1 MITKSDIKNETNT
14 TTYSRGLNIYLE
26 KKVRELSVD
35 EIEDEYGDA
44 IWEIR
49 AVVKGSGN
57 NYYQVCIHVDENQ
70 SEIVDDECECPAHEQ
85 YWGLCKHC
93 VAVLLAYI
101 DWRRDSRRKME
112 AEISRNREESAL
124 EKLLAE
130 MGVEKG
136 TSLVPG
142 KAHSQQKN
150 RQKEEPKT
158 SQGFSELLSRYA
170 MREKAVY
177 LPKVKAGQVRLEV
190 YMELYG
196 NTMKVEFKIGIT
208 RMYVLKSISKM
219 VAAVRNMETVSY
231 GTQLSFLHCIDAFCE
246 DSRPMVSFLAR
257 AMEENKHC
265 YRSAA
270 GYYASYLDDREME
283 LNLLN
288 MDEFFE
294 ALGEQEFY
302 LHTFEDDTPK
312 WKCIHQAP
320 DFLVTI
326 RKKDTAITVKMELN
340 LMVSSRRYF
349 YFFERGI
356 VYRVPREELEE
367 VSDFLEYMLRRP
379 DGVCVIAK
387 DDLPAFCQELLPL
400 LEKHFTVEKEELE
413 TAVYLPP
420 EVKFQIYL
428 DAPQQDMISCE
439 LLAVYGEKRYNVFA
453 DANNIWQLAKARDV
467 KKEMAANQLVR
478 SYFSAYDS
486 RKKQMVLQ
494 GADEMYEL
502 LSNGIEDLR
511 QLGEVYVSEKMK
523 AIRILPSPK
532 VSIGVSLS
540 GDLLELNLNSGG
552 FSMEELSTIL
562 SKYDR
567 KKKYFRLKSGEF
579 VDMDD
584 DGIRVL
590 TELRDGLQ
598 LTEARLR
605 SGTVSVPKYRAMY
618 LDTRLKEGLH
628 LPVSKNR
635 DFRALVRNMKTAE
648 DNDFE
653 FPSHLTAELRE
664 YQKTGFLWI
673 KTLCANGFGGILADD
688 MGLGKTIQMIA
699 FLLSEMEEA
708 KEGENKR
715 TLIVA
720 PASLV
725 YNWKSEFGRFAP
737 SLSVQTV
744 TGTQEQRKEI
754 IQNCGERDILVTSYD
769 LLRRDIA
776 VYGEMPFFCEIIDEA
791 QFIKNHATQGAKA
804 VKMIHAGFRMALT
817 GTPVENQLSELWS
830 IFDYLMSGFLF
841 SYQRFREQFETPIV
855 KNRDEETL
863 LRLQKM
869 IQPFIL
875 RRLKKDV
882 LKDLPDKIEKN
893 MYAHME
899 REQKELYE
907 AHVQRLSLQLSKQ
920 TEEEFADS
928 RFQILSE
935 LTRLRQLCCDP
946 SLTYENYREGSA
958 KLELCIEL
966 VKNAVESGHKILLFS
981 QFTSML
987 EILTARLDAEKISFF
1002 VLNGST
1008 SKERRAQMVEKFN
1021 RDDTSV
1027 FCISLKAGG
1036 TGLNLTGADI
1046 VIHYDPWWNVAVE
1059 NQATDRAHRIGQKN
1073 VVTVYKLIVQGTI
1086 EEKIID
1092 LQNKKKELAD
1102 NVLSGERIQSASF
1115 SREEL
1120 LELLK

>member
-1 MITKSDIKNETNT
+1 MITKSDIKNETNST
-14 TTYSRGLNIYLE
+14 SYSHGMNIYDEQKVHELE
-26 KKVRELSVD
+26 VE
-35 EIEDEYGDA
+35 EMEDEYGDP
-44 IWEIR
+44 IREIR
-49 AVVKGSGN
+49 ALVTGSGKN
-57 NYYQVCIHVDENQ
+57 CYQVCIHVDENL

-93 VAVLLAYI
+93 VAALLAYI
-101 DWRRDSRRKME
+101 DWRRDSRRRME
-112 AEISRNREESAL
+112 AQVSQTKEESAL

-130 MGVEKG
+130 MGVKKG
-136 TSLVPG
+136 SGFGSARRNLP
-142 KAHSQQKN
+142 QKN
-150 RQKEEPKT
+150 RQEEIPKT
-158 SQGFSELLSRYA
+158 SQGFTELLSRYA
-170 MREKAVY
+170 MRDKAVY
-177 LPKVKAGQVRLEV
+177 LPKVKAGQVRLEAYV
-190 YMELYG
+190 EMYG
-196 NTMKVEFKIGIT
+196 STMNVEFKIGIT

-219 VAAVRNMETVSY
+219 VAAIRNMETVSY
-231 GTQLSFLHCIDAFCE
+231 GTQLSFLHCVDAFCE
-246 DSRPMVSFLAR
+246 ESKPMVSFLMST
-257 AMEENKHC
+257 MEENNHC

-270 GYYASYLDDREME
+270 GYYASYLDDRQLE

-288 MDEFFE
+288 TDEFFE
-294 ALGEQEFY
+294 ALGDQEFY
-302 LHTFEDDTPK
+302 LHTFDDDTLK
-312 WKCIHQAP
+312 WRCVRHMP
-320 DFLVTI
+320 DFAIQI
-326 RKKDTAITVKMELN
+326 RKKNTAVTVKMERN
-340 LMVSSRRYF
+340 LMVTSKRYI

-356 VYRVPREELEE
+356 VYQVPKQEMEDI
-367 VSDFLEYMLRRP
+367 SDFLEYMLRRP
-379 DGVCVIAK
+379 DGVCVIASE
-387 DDLPAFCQELLPL
+387 DLPAFCQELLPL
-400 LEKHFTVEKEELE
+400 LEKHFTVEKEDLEL
-413 TAVYLPP
+413 TAYLPP
-420 EVKFQIYL
+420 EVKFQVYL

-439 LLAVYGEKRYNVFA
+439 LLAVYGDKKYNVFA

-478 SYFSAYDS
+478 SYFGAYDS
-486 RKKQMVLQ
+486 RKKLMILQ
-494 GADEMYEL
+494 GADGIYEL
-502 LSNGIEDLR
+502 LTRGIGDLR
-511 QLGEVYVSEKMK
+511 RLGDVFVSDQMK
-523 AIRILPSPK
+523 AIRMLPSPK
-532 VSIGVSLS
+532 VSVGVSLS
-540 GDLLELNLNSGG
+540 GELLELNLKTGG
-552 FSMEELSTIL
+552 FPMEELASIL

-590 TELRDGLQ
+590 TELREGLQ

-618 LDTRLKEGLH
+618 LDARLKEGLG

-635 DFRALVRNMKTAE
+635 DFRALVRNMKTVE

-653 FPSHLTAELRE
+653 FPSGLFAELRE

-688 MGLGKTIQMIA
+688 MGLGKTLQMIA

-708 KEGENKR
+708 KEGELKR
-715 TLIVA
+715 TLIIA

-725 YNWKSEFGRFAP
+725 YNWQSECRRFAP
-737 SLSVQTV
+737 SLQVQTV

-754 IQNCGERDILVTSYD
+754 IENAGARDILITSYD
-769 LLRRDIA
+769 LLRRDIE
-776 VYGEMPFFCEIIDEA
+776 VYGEIPFFCEIIDEA
-791 QFIKNHATQGAKA
+791 QFIKNHTTQGARA
-804 VKMIHAGFRMALT
+804 VKMIQAGFRMALT

-830 IFDYLMSGFLF
+830 IFDYLMSGFLY

-863 LRLQKM
+863 ARLQKM

-893 MYAHME
+893 TYARME
-899 REQKELYE
+899 GEQEELYE
-907 AHVQRLSLQLSKQ
+907 AHVQRLQLQLSKQ

-946 SLTYENYREGSA
+946 SLIYENYKGRSA
-958 KLELCIEL
+958 KLDLCVEL

-987 EILTARLDAEKISFF
+987 EILTARLTKEKISFF

-1021 RDDTSV
+1021 RDDTCV

-1073 VVTVYKLIVQGTI
+1073 VVTVYKLIAEGTI
-1086 EEKIID
+1086 EEKIIR
-1092 LQNKKKELAD
+1092 LQNRKKELAD
-1102 NVLSGERIQSASF
+1102 EVLSGEQIQNASF

-1120 LELLK
+1120 LELLQ